1 MENIEELKK
10 ELEKIKNE
18 CFPAKVGYLRGVLT
32 VKEKFGEIL
41 THKQILELMEILF
54 D

>member
-18 CFPAKVGYLRGVLT
+18 CLPARVGYLIGVLT
-32 VKEKFGEIL
+32 VKKRFNEIL
-41 THKQILELMEILF
+41 THEQILELMKILF

>member
-10 ELEKIKNE
+10 EFEKIKNE
-18 CFPAKVGYLRGVLT
+18 CFPDKVGYLRGVLT

>member
-10 ELEKIKNE
+10 ELEKVKKE
-18 CFPAKVGYLRGVLT
+18 CYPARIGYLRGVLT
-32 VKEKFGEIL
+32 VKERFGEIL